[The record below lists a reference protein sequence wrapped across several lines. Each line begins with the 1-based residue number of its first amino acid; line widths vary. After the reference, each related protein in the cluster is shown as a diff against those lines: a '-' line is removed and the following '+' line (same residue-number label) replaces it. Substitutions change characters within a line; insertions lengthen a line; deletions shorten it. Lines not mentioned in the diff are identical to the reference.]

1 MAVADRSMPA
11 LSRTVQ
17 RIGGRV
23 ILYITVI
30 TFTFL
35 ASFPFI
41 WMLMT
46 AFKQNSDLY
55 NIKNNPFI
63 FNAPPTLA
71 HVQLL
76 FRETLFS
83 QWLVNTAIVAGVVVI
98 ITLIAA
104 VPAAYS
110 LVRLTGRWGQRLG
123 MGIFLT
129 YLVPPSLLF
138 IPLARVVAEL
148 RLQDNLW
155 ALVLVYPTFTIPF
168 CTWLLMGFFK
178 TIPGE
183 LEEAAMV
190 DGCTRLGALR
200 RIVLPIS
207 VAGLLTVVIF
217 AFTLSMQEFVYA
229 LTFVSPSAQ
238 KTVGIGVPTDL
249 VRGDVFY
256 WGSLMAGAL
265 VASIPP
271 AILYSL
277 FLDRFIAGLTAGAFK

>member
-1 MAVADRSMPA
+1 MAV
-11 LSRTVQ
+11 VQ
-17 RIGGRV
+17 RTLSESLSLRKIAGRGA
-23 ILYITVI
+23 LYLSVVV
-30 TFTFL
+30 FTFL

-41 WMLMT
+41 WMAIT

-63 FNAPPTLA
+63 FNAWPTLQ

-83 QWLVNTAIVAGVVVI
+83 QWLVNTVFVATLVVI
-98 ITLIAA
+98 ITLLAA
-104 VPAAYS
+104 VPAGYS
-110 LVRLTGRWGQRLG
+110 LARLTGRWGQRLG

-148 RLQDNLW
+148 KLQDNLL
-155 ALVLVYPTFTIPF
+155 ALVLVYPSFTIPF
-168 CTWLLMGFFK
+168 CTWLMMGFFK
-178 TIPGE
+178 SIPAE
-183 LEEAAMV
+183 LEEAAIV

-200 RIVLPIS
+200 RIVLPLS
-207 VAGLLTVVIF
+207 VAGILTVIIF
-217 AFTLSMQEFVYA
+217 AFALSMQEFVYA
-229 LTFVSPSAQ
+229 LTFISPSAQ

-265 VASIPP
+265 VASVPA

>member
-1 MAVADRSMPA
+1 MALAARSVNLRSLSGQRLLGRLALYLSVAW
-11 LSRTVQ
+11 
-17 RIGGRV
+17 
-23 ILYITVI
+23 
-30 TFTFL
+30 FTFF
-35 ASFPFI
+35 AAFPFL
-41 WMLMT
+41 WMAIT

-55 NIKNNPFI
+55 NIKNNPFL
-63 FNAPPTLA
+63 FNAPPTLV
-71 HVQLL
+71 HMRLL
-76 FRETLFS
+76 FEDTLFTR
-83 QWLVNTAIVAGVVVI
+83 WLWNTAFVAGLVVI

-104 VPAAYS
+104 VPAGYS
-110 LVRLTGRWGQRLG
+110 LARLTGRWGRNLG
-123 MGIFLT
+123 IGIFLT

-155 ALVLVYPTFTIPF
+155 ALVLVYPSFTIPF

-178 TIPGE
+178 SIPGE

-229 LTFVSPSAQ
+229 LTFISPSVQ

-256 WGSLMAGAL
+256 WGSLMGGAL
-265 VASIPP
+265 VASVPA

>member
-11 LSRTVQ
+11 LSLTVQ

-23 ILYITVI
+23 ILYLTVI
-30 TFTFL
+30 VFTFL

-63 FNAPPTLA
+63 FNAPPTLV
-71 HVQLL
+71 HVELL
-76 FRETLFS
+76 FRETLFT
-83 QWLVNTAIVAGVVVI
+83 QWLVNTALVAVAVVI
-98 ITLIAA
+98 ITLLAA

-110 LVRLTGRWGQRLG
+110 LARLTGRWGQRMG

-138 IPLARVVAEL
+138 IPLARVIAEL

-155 ALVLVYPTFTIPF
+155 ALVLVYPSFTIPF

-229 LTFVSPSAQ
+229 LTFVSPSAE

-265 VASIPP
+265 AASVVP